1 MSPQNVHLVPKA
13 FPSCPQKT
21 STLSPKNVRCPQK
34 STLCPKNI
42 HPVPKKHQHCPQN
55 CVVPKEVCLVLKN
68 SLPCPQ
74 KTSISSP
81 RNVYIV
87 PQKICIVPKKPAL
100 SSKNVHLVS
109 KNSPLCP
116 PKHPFC
122 PQKHLP
128 HHQKTITIQIQ
139 RGHGPSCGTRCWAGH
154 AVRPHRG
161 CGGGSPPD
169 PGPAAPGSAASP
181 EPRPQKLPGAGERGR
196 TRTAPRKF
204 AAVDLQGLAD
214 EFTERLAIP
223 FTMGGLEGGRQ
234 AAEWSCSGEEKG
246 EAELVPA
253 RAWGST
259 NTAASEGRES
269 CPGDGTET

>member
-1 MSPQNVHLVPKA
+1 MFVVPKKVHLVPQKH
-13 FPSCPQKT
+13 PSCPQKT
-21 STLSPKNVRCPQK
+21 SALSPKLCCPQR
-34 STLCPKNI
+34 
-42 HPVPKKHQHCPQN
+42 
-55 CVVPKEVCLVLKN
+55 

-139 RGHGPSCGTRCWAGH
+139 RGHGPSCGARCWAGH
-154 AVRPHRG
+154 AVRPHGG

-204 AAVDLQGLAD
+204 VAVDLQGLAD

-246 EAELVPA
+246 EAKLVPA
-253 RAWGST
+253 RAW
-259 NTAASEGRES
+259 AARTRLPARGERAALGMALKHENRMKHPRKNARLPSNHLLWRQGGEEKVF
-269 CPGDGTET
+269 